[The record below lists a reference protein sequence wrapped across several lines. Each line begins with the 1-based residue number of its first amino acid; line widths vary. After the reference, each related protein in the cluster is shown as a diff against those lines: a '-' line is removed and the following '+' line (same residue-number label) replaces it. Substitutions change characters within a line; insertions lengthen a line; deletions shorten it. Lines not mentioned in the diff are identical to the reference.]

1 MNVFLENMN
10 LAEDLI
16 DDGHDP
22 YYVGSS
28 SYMGVDD
35 DEDGYGHHT
44 QEDEVYRDHDHYRY
58 KDDDDD

>member
-1 MNVFLENMN
+1 MN

-44 QEDEVYRDHDHYRY
+44 QEDEVYRDHDHDRY
-58 KDDDDD
+58 KDDDGD